1 MNEIKIFEE
10 DQIRTVW
17 VEEEQQWYFSV
28 VDVCGALSN
37 AKIPRNYWSDLKHK
51 LISEGSELHEKI
63 VQLKMKSSD
72 GKYYKT
78 DALNTDGILRLI
90 QSIPSKKAEPFKM
103 WLARVGRERLEEIAD
118 PGRALERVR
127 DTYRQ
132 KGYSDEWIE
141 TRLKSIDIRNSL
153 TDEWEN
159 RGISDKK
166 DYAILTAEISK
177 AAFGMTP
184 SEYKKFKGIDNPL
197 VNVRDHMTDLELIF
211 TMLSEVSTKDIVIQ
225 TDAQGLS
232 ENKNAARKGGL
243 AAGAA
248 REAYELKKGGPVS
261 SKTNYI
267 EISEAEQR
275 KRIGKERFVPVLPDD
290 MKKDEGTD

>member
-28 VDVCGALSN
+28 VDIVAVLSGSGQ
-37 AKIPRNYWSDLKHK
+37 PRKYWNDLKTK
-51 LISEGSELHEKI
+51 LKREGSELSEKI
-63 VQLKMKSSD
+63 GQLKMLAPD
-72 GKYYKT
+72 GKMRVT
-78 DALNTDGILRLI
+78 DALNTDGVLRLV
-90 QSIPSKKAEPFKM
+90 QSIPSKKAEPFKL
-103 WLARVGRERLEEIAD
+103 WLAQVGRERLEEIAD

-127 DTYRQ
+127 DTYRK

-153 TDEWEN
+153 TDEWQN

-184 SEYKKFKGIDNPL
+184 SEYKAFKGIDKPL

-211 TMLSEVSTKDIVIQ
+211 TMLSEVSTKNIVIKN
-225 TDAQGLS
+225 DARGLA
-232 ENKNAARKGGL
+232 ENKEAARIGGL

-248 REAYELKKGGPVS
+248 RESYEQKSGETVI

-267 EISEAEQR
+267 EIPEAVQR
-275 KRIGKERFVPVLPDD
+275 KGLGKERSAPVLPDAGD
-290 MKKDEGTD
+290 DDKKQ

>member
-28 VDVCGALSN
+28 VDIVAVLSGSGQ
-37 AKIPRNYWSDLKHK
+37 PRKYWNDLKTK
-51 LISEGSELHEKI
+51 LKREGSELSEKI
-63 VQLKMKSSD
+63 GQLKMLAPD
-72 GKYYKT
+72 GKMRVT
-78 DALNTDGILRLI
+78 DALNTDGVLRLV
-90 QSIPSKKAEPFKM
+90 QSIPSKKAEPFKL
-103 WLARVGRERLEEIAD
+103 WLAQVGRERLEEIAD

-127 DTYRQ
+127 DTYRK

-141 TRLKSIDIRNSL
+141 MRLKSIDVRNSL
-153 TDEWEN
+153 TDEWQN

-184 SEYKKFKGIDNPL
+184 SEYKAFKGIDKPL

-211 TMLSEVSTKDIVIQ
+211 TMLSEVSTKDIVVE
-225 TDAQGLS
+225 TDAQGLW
-232 ENKNAARKGGL
+232 ENKNAARKGGQQ
-243 AAGAA
+243 AGVA
-248 REAYELKKGGPVS
+248 REAYEQTSGKKVT
-261 SKTNYI
+261 SKTNYV
-267 EISEAEQR
+267 EIPEAVQR
-275 KRIGKERFVPVLPDD
+275 KGLGKERSAPVLPHAGDD
-290 MKKDEGTD
+290 DKK